1 MPGIGYPFRSCWP
14 LSSHSTP
21 LPGIIGYFQSP
32 DHPLECV
39 GQIPLLRTAHTK
51 SMDEACETKWN
62 QASSALEVPFLLVSF
77 NSSGRCYACY
87 PRGKVTISHT
97 QRWTRPAAT
106 VTGLVGHPNRYKN
119 PFTEFSEEAAVSA
132 AFSPRHKGFIK
143 DIPSERRKYIQGFD
157 WWHIIWNIFSE
168 VSRLSFGFFFFFSR
182 EGHYF
187 LILKFLHQL
196 LGKI

>member
-1 MPGIGYPFRSCWP
+1 MPGIGYPFWSCWP
-14 LSSHSTP
+14 LSSHRP
-21 LPGIIGYFQSP
+21 PRHYRLFPIP

-39 GQIPLLRTAHTK
+39 CQIPLLRTAHTK

-97 QRWTRPAAT
+97 QRWTGPAAT

-143 DIPSERRKYIQGFD
+143 GIPSERQKYIQGFD
-157 WWHIIWNIFSE
+157 RWHILWNFFSE
-168 VSRLSFGFFFFFSR
+168 VSRLSFVFFFSR